1 MLVNL
6 LPILGFLHL
15 ALAHGQ
21 HVPQPSDTNAAID
34 VSQEPW
40 TSKYGAQSDLGYS
53 GPLSFSHLPYTRCL
67 EDATQPFDIGVIGF
81 PFDTATSHRP
91 GEFPLAFFIDVL
103 LIDSTFPGA
112 RFGPYAI
119 RSGSRRQHFKEYS
132 LAWSSNPYELG
143 SKMIDCGDVSLLIPV
158 YPSFFVAL
166 MYVNYLKTRHRSH
179 HSITLRLWIRWR
191 RRIVLFCRGLCSVG
205 WGRSTKNV
213 RKRWRRM
220 GRSILGS
227 LLWAEII
234 PL

>member
-6 LPILGFLHL
+6 LPILGFLRP

-21 HVPQPSDTNAAID
+21 HVPQPAPKASDTNVAID

-81 PFDTATSHRP
+81 PFDTTTSHRP
-91 GEFPLAFFIDVL
+91 GEFPQAFFIDDL

-119 RSGSRRQHFKEYS
+119 RSGSRRQRLKEYS

-143 SKMIDCGDVSLLIPV
+143 SKMIDCGDVSLLTC
-158 YPSFFVAL
+158 YPPFLVVLIS
-166 MYVNYLKTRHRSH
+166 VNYHELGTDLTTR
-179 HSITLRLWIRWR
+179 
-191 RRIVLFCRGLCSVG
+191 
-205 WGRSTKNV
+205 
-213 RKRWRRM
+213 
-220 GRSILGS
+220 
-227 LLWAEII
+227 
-234 PL
+234 